1 LCAAI
6 AASGDDAI
14 FVGVADDFNNLPPE
28 DELMQYPLRVK
39 NELSGSGD
47 LLVLDATGTHLDG
60 DGSS

>member
-1 LCAAI
+1 MCAAI

-14 FVGVADDFNNLPPE
+14 FVGVADDFNLSPE
-28 DELMQYPLRVK
+28 NELMQYPLRVK